1 MVNFS
6 EIRILVKSILKIDSV
21 LYRFLKNIYYVV
33 KILMDFIFCKVR
45 YPNAEWNY
53 HYKNMARSYSQ
64 YGQDV
69 YLFDLIGSNKR
80 YVEVGANH
88 PVRLNNS
95 YLLEKNGWEG
105 VSIDPLKKYT
115 KAWQEEREQ
124 PFINYAIGKETIVRN
139 FVEFYGKESWY
150 DMMSGFEDF
159 IRPEDLVSFDSK
171 VYEVKVVPLD
181 SIIPFDFFDLLLVD
195 TEGAEME
202 VLEGVNLEKYQPK
215 YVMLENAAAIGGARS
230 LREYMFERNYN
241 LIARIGCADDLY
253 ERSR

>member
-1 MVNFS
+1 MDLLDIKVF
-6 EIRILVKSILKIDSV
+6 VKSRLKFGSI
-21 LYRFLKNIYYVV
+21 LYRFLKHIYYAV
-33 KILMDFIFCKVR
+33 KILMDFILCKAKH
-45 YPNAEWNY
+45 PNAVWNY
-53 HYKNMARSYSQ
+53 HYKNIERSYSQ

-69 YLFDLIGSNKR
+69 YLLDLIGPNKR

-88 PVRLNNS
+88 PIRLSNS

-105 VSIDPLKKYT
+105 VSIDPLKKYINVW
-115 KAWQEEREQ
+115 KEERGQ
-124 PFINYAIGKETIVRN
+124 PFINYAIGKEITVRN

-181 SIIPFDFFDLLLVD
+181 SIIPFDSFELLLVD

-202 VLEGVNLEKYQPK
+202 VLEGIDLEKYKPK
-215 YVMLENAAAIGGARS
+215 YVMLENAAAIGGLQS
-230 LREYMFERNYN
+230 LRESMSVRGYN